1 MINPNAVS
9 APLLRII
16 TDLSVPNE
24 FVVGYGLDYAG
35 TYRNLPFVGVL
46 KDEVHAD

>member
-9 APLLRII
+9 ALLRLLRIV
-16 TDLSVPNE
+16 VPNE

-35 TYRNLPFVGVL
+35 TYETWPFVGVL